1 MYIGVARFELF
12 IPASSSLKD
21 KRQVVRSV
29 SANVRNKF
37 NVAVAEVDHQD
48 LWQRAALGVSCVS
61 ESAGQC
67 RKVLQEVEKVV
78 GRSIIGRAEVI
89 DRSVDVVDMEDFG

>member
-12 IPASSSLKD
+12 IPSSASLKD

-29 SANVRNKF
+29 TAAVRNKF

-48 LWQRAALGVSCVS
+48 LWQRCALGVSCVS

-78 GRSIIGRAEVI
+78 GRSVIGTSEII
-89 DRSVDVVDMEDFG
+89 DRTIDVVDMEDF

>member
-12 IPASSSLKD
+12 IPSSASLKD

-29 SANVRNKF
+29 TAAIRNKF

-48 LWQRAALGVSCVS
+48 LWQRCALGVSCVS

-78 GRSIIGRAEVI
+78 GRSVIGTSEII
-89 DRSVDVVDMEDFG
+89 DRTIDVVDMEDF

>member
-1 MYIGVARFELF
+1 MYIGVARFDLF
-12 IPASSSLKD
+12 IPASTSLKD

-29 SANVRNKF
+29 TATVRSRF
-37 NVAVAEVDHQD
+37 NVAVAEVDFQD
-48 LWQRAALGVSCVS
+48 LWQRAAIGVSCVS

-78 GRSIIGRAEVI
+78 GRSAMGRAEIVE
-89 DRSVDVVDMEDFG
+89 RSVDVVDMEDV

>member
-1 MYIGVARFELF
+1 MARFDLF
-12 IPASSSLKD
+12 IPASTSLKD

-29 SANVRNKF
+29 TATVRNKF
-37 NVAVAEVDHQD
+37 NVAVAEVDFQD
-48 LWQRAALGVSCVS
+48 LWQRSAIGVSCVS

-78 GRSIIGRAEVI
+78 GRSVIGRAEIVE
-89 DRSVDVVDMEDFG
+89 RSVDVVDMEDV

>member
-1 MYIGVARFELF
+1 MYIGVARFDLF
-12 IPASSSLKD
+12 IPASTSLKD

-29 SANVRNKF
+29 TATVRNKF
-37 NVAVAEVDHQD
+37 NVAVAEVDFQD

-78 GRSIIGRAEVI
+78 GRSVIGRAEIVE
-89 DRSVDVVDMEDFG
+89 RSVDVVDMEDV

>member
-1 MYIGVARFELF
+1 MYIGVARFDLF
-12 IPASSSLKD
+12 IPASTSLKD

-29 SANVRNKF
+29 TAMVRNKF
-37 NVAVAEVDHQD
+37 NVAVAEVDFQD
-48 LWQRAALGVSCVS
+48 LWQRAAIGVSCVS

-78 GRSIIGRAEVI
+78 GRSVIGRAEIVE
-89 DRSVDVVDMEDFG
+89 RSVDVVDMEDV